1 MSDSPKPSNESE
13 AALRE
18 LVSRLVGWSEA
29 HVSLEEAVR
38 GLPPEMRTVRP
49 AGISH
54 SVWDLVEHIRIAQ
67 RDILEFCGDDSYQTR
82 EWPHDYW
89 PDSTE
94 KVDERLWTRTLEA
107 IREDRESL
115 RSLVTDPARP
125 LLQPVPHGEGN
136 QTLLREVF
144 LVADHT
150 AYHVGQIVMVRRAL
164 GCWPGRR

>member
-1 MSDSPKPSNESE
+1 MSETTAGAPATDRSI
-13 AALRE
+13 RE
-18 LVSRLVGWSEA
+18 LAGRLMGWSEA

-38 GLPPEMRTVRP
+38 GMPPEMRTLRP
-49 AGISH
+49 DGLPH

-89 PDSTE
+89 PDPGE
-94 KVDERLWTRTLEA
+94 DVDERRWSRAVAA
-107 IREDRESL
+107 IGEDREAL
-115 RSLVTDPARP
+115 RALLRDADRP
-125 LLQPVPHGEGN
+125 LLEPVPHGEDN

-150 AYHVGQIVMVRRAL
+150 AYHVGQIVMVRKAL
-164 GCWPGRR
+164 GCWPAKR